1 MEHHSFLSNKY
12 TSLYYRIVAHRR
24 ANPLETNLYGE
35 LHHVIPKS
43 MGGSN
48 DHDNLVKLSA
58 REHFICHV
66 LLTKMTTGHD
76 LYKMKTA
83 LIAMTN
89 LRSRWNKR
97 QEFSFNSRLFEKA
110 KSGLVFSKEH
120 RRKISEAAIRQ
131 FQDPSQRLKASENA
145 KKRRYSEE
153 TKLKM
158 SKSHQGKTITP
169 EVVTCPHC
177 SKSGGKPNMMRYHF
191 DKCFLIRVSRS
202 LCS

>member
-12 TSLYYRIVAHRR
+12 TSLYYRIIAHRR
-24 ANPLETNLYGE
+24 ANPLEANLYGE

-48 DHDNLVKLSA
+48 DHDNLIKLSA

-66 LLTKMTTGHD
+66 LLTKMTAGPD

-83 LIAMTN
+83 LIAMCN
-89 LRSRWNKR
+89 LRSRWNR
-97 QEFSFNSRLFEKA
+97 RHEFSFNSRLFEKA
-110 KSGLVFSKEH
+110 KTGLVFSDEH
-120 RRKISEAAIRQ
+120 RRKISEAAVRQ
-131 FQDPSQRLKASENA
+131 FQDPTQRLKASENA

-158 SKSHQGKTITP
+158 SKSHQGKIITP

-177 SKSGGKPNMMRYHF
+177 KKSGGKPNMMRYHF
-191 DKCFLIRVSRS
+191 NKCSLIRVSRS